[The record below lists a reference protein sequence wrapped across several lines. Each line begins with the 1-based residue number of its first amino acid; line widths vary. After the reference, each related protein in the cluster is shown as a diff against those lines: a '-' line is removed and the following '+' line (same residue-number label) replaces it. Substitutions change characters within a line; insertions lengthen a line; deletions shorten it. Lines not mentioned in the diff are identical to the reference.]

1 MAGTTYTFTQ
11 KAEAVEPGAEDN
23 FGGLVVDGNHNAM
36 TGAIGA
42 GIQTT
47 DISAS
52 AIVSPATVTTGG
64 TTITIP
70 LNAVSITLYTTTEP
84 LLISETS
91 AYTNTFLLPV
101 ATVVTLNV
109 ARQALLYVKGSG
121 GSATVNF
128 FFQVV

>member
-1 MAGTTYTFTQ
+1 MAGSPYTFTMKSEQ
-11 KAEAVEPGAEDN
+11 VEPGQESN
-23 FGGLVVDGNHNAM
+23 FGSLSVDGSHIAMSNA
-36 TGAIGA
+36 A

-47 DISAS
+47 DISSS

-70 LNAVSITLYTTTEP
+70 LNAIKMTLYTTTEP

-101 ATVVTLNV
+101 ATVLTIDVVRMAN
-109 ARQALLYVKGSG
+109 LYVKGSG

-128 FFQVV
+128 YFSVV